1 MIFLGMNRYM
11 RILQLA
17 GISLLACIPFGAAVA
32 QEPAAN
38 EDEAP
43 RRYAVEVIIFRYAQD
58 VGTGSERFLP
68 DPPPVI
74 EEGFED
80 APTPLVSTPA
90 FEPEPVIENEELPQS
105 EHDIGFVMLA
115 EDQLTMTQ
123 TFDLL
128 DRLDVYEPLMHFGWS
143 QLTWPDENTEP
154 MDIARFGRP
163 PVALE
168 GTLELYLSRYLH
180 LVVDLQLDAP
190 ESTVIGD
197 GSMENGDSG
206 DFLGYMDEQQ
216 TGKVRYRIEENRILK
231 NGDTRYFD
239 HPKFGVLAR
248 VTRIEEPADAAETEL
263 LGYPA
268 E

>member
-17 GISLLACIPFGAAVA
+17 GMSLLACIPFGAAVA
-32 QEPAAN
+32 QEPAAS

-58 VGTGSERFLP
+58 VGTGSERFMP
-68 DPPPVI
+68 DPLPAVD
-74 EEGFED
+74 EGFED
-80 APTPLVSTPA
+80 APSPLVSTPA
-90 FEPEPVIENEELPQS
+90 FEPEPAIENEELPQS

-154 MDIARFGRP
+154 MDIARFGGP

-190 ESTVIGD
+190 ASTVIG
-197 GSMENGDSG
+197 GASMENGDSG

-216 TGKVRYRIEENRILK
+216 AGKVRYRIEENRILK

-239 HPKFGVLAR
+239 HPKFGVLAK

>member
-17 GISLLACIPFGAAVA
+17 SMSLLACIPFGAAVA
-32 QEPAAN
+32 QEPAAS

-68 DPPPVI
+68 DPLPAI

-80 APTPLVSTPA
+80 APTPLASTPA
-90 FEPEPVIENEELPQS
+90 FEREPAIENEELPQS
-105 EHDIGFVMLA
+105 THDIGFVMLA
-115 EDQLTMTQ
+115 EDQLTMTK

-128 DRLDVYEPLMHFGWS
+128 DRLEVYEPLMHFGWS

-190 ESTVIGD
+190 ESTVIGG
-197 GSMENGDSG
+197 GSRENGDSG
-206 DFLGYMDEQQ
+206 DFLVYMDEQQ

-231 NGDTRYFD
+231 NADTRYFD